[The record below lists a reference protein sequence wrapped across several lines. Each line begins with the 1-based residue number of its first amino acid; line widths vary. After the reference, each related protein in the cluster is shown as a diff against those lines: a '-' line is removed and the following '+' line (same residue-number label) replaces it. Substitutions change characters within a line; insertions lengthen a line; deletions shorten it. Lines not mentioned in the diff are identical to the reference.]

1 MRLLLFSDL
10 HLDTAFGWA
19 GPTHGDR
26 PARPGTSG
34 RPRTLGRT
42 NKLSGFGSSSV

>member
-19 GPTHGDR
+19 GPVLGDGLR
-26 PARPGTSG
+26 ARCA
-34 RPRTLGRT
+34 PRWT
-42 NKLSGFGSSSV
+42 

>member
-19 GPTHGDR
+19 GPVLGDVLR
-26 PARPGTSG
+26 GNLR
-34 RPRTLGRT
+34 RTLDRIVALAG
-42 NKLSGFGSSSV
+42 